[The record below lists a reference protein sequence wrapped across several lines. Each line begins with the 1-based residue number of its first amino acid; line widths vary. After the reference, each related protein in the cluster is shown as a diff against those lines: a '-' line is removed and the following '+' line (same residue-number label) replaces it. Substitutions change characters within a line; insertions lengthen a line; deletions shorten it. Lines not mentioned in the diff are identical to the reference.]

1 MKKPRTI
8 IRIGRQTLTFAL
20 PENPEATGGS
30 KRGAKV
36 MLEPYTVKSGMSM
49 AANLREAFKESAL
62 LAIPN
67 ERVHVIIDTP
77 TLILPIE
84 EFDENNM
91 EELYR
96 YTFPGGIHEVI
107 VHHVM
112 PELNC
117 VAVFAI
123 NKDEKLVVSDHYD
136 NVRITPIDSHVWRHL
151 HERSHSG
158 QARKLY
164 AFFHEGWMSV
174 AGFSKNRFRFVNTFT
189 THEVTDSTY
198 YLLYVWQLLAMDQK
212 KDELYIVGDIPS
224 EEELKAELRKYVQN
238 VFQINPSAEFNRDP
252 ITQIPNVTYDLICL
266 CES

>member
-123 NKDEKLVVSDHYD
+123 NKDVRLVVTDHFD
-136 NVRITPIDSHVWRHL
+136 NVRITPVDSHGAISMREVIAVRQ
-151 HERSHSG
+151 RSCMRSSMKG
-158 QARKLY
+158 
-164 AFFHEGWMSV
+164 E
-174 AGFSKNRFRFVNTFT
+174 
-189 THEVTDSTY
+189 
-198 YLLYVWQLLAMDQK
+198 YLLRASRR
-212 KDELYIVGDIPS
+212 IGS
-224 EEELKAELRKYVQN
+224 G
-238 VFQINPSAEFNRDP
+238 S
-252 ITQIPNVTYDLICL
+252 
-266 CES
+266 

>member
-96 YTFPGGIHEVI
+96 YTFPGGIHEVT
-107 VHHVM
+107 
-112 PELNC
+112 
-117 VAVFAI
+117 
-123 NKDEKLVVSDHYD
+123 DHFD
-136 NVRITPIDSHVWRHL
+136 NVRITPVDSHVWRHL

-158 QARKLY
+158 QTKKLY
-164 AFFHEGWMSV
+164 AFFHEGRISV

-189 THEVTDSTY
+189 TNEVADSTY

-212 KDELYIVGDIPS
+212 KDELYIVGDIPA
-224 EEELKAELRKYVQN
+224 EEELKTELRKYVQN

-252 ITQIPNVTYDLICL
+252 VTQIPNVTYDLICL